1 MPALTSDP
9 TVTGAT
15 LVALAAS
22 RSPGGGFAVAADVR
36 RFAGWE
42 FYRVATLH
50 CEVPGAATE
59 HQVVRA
65 SALTVE
71 QIRGRTPAA
80 VAMAYLDAHLTQPPY
95 LLATHQAGPL
105 ASLIAGCAKQCP
117 ALAAARLLDTAELA
131 RQLRGTP
138 AQVGLEAY
146 AEQFHV
152 PRASLATVADRAGL
166 TAQLFTSLARQEPP
180 TGADPT
186 GLLERCAPASR
197 LELTA
202 RTS

>member
-50 CEVPGAATE
+50 CEVPGGAAE
-59 HQVVRA
+59 HQLAHA
-65 SALTVE
+65 SGLSAE
-71 QIRGRTPAA
+71 QIGGRTPAA
-80 VAMAYLDAHLTQPPY
+80 VAMAYLDAHLAQSPY
-95 LLATHQAGPL
+95 LLAAHQAGPL
-105 ASLIAGCAKQCP
+105 ASLIAGCAQQCP
-117 ALAAARLLDTAELA
+117 TLAAARLLDTAELA

-138 AQVGLEAY
+138 AEVGLEAY
-146 AEQFHV
+146 AEQFHI
-152 PRASLATVADRAGL
+152 PCASLAAVADRAAL
-166 TAQLFTSLARQEPP
+166 TAQLFTSLARQEVP
-180 TGADPT
+180 TGSDPT

-202 RTS
+202 RTP

>member
-42 FYRVATLH
+42 FYRVATLR
-50 CEVPGAATE
+50 CEVPGG
-59 HQVVRA
+59 A
-65 SALTVE
+65 SVQQLAHASGLSAE
-71 QIRGRTPAA
+71 QIKGRSPAA
-80 VAMAYLDAHLTQPPY
+80 VAMAFVDAHLAQPPY
-95 LLATHQAGPL
+95 LLAAHQAGPL
-105 ASLIAGCAKQCP
+105 ASLIANCAQQCP

-146 AEQFHV
+146 AEQFRM
-152 PRASLATVADRAGL
+152 PRPSLATVAGRAAL
-166 TAQLFTSLARQEPP
+166 TAQLFTSLTRQEPAQG
-180 TGADPT
+180 TDPAM
-186 GLLERCAPASR
+186 LLARCAPAVR

-202 RTS
+202 RAA

>member
-9 TVTGAT
+9 TLTGAT

-50 CEVPGAATE
+50 CEVPGRATE
-59 HQVVRA
+59 HQLVRA
-65 SALTVE
+65 SGLGAE
-71 QIRGRTPAA
+71 QVRGRTPPA

-95 LLATHQAGPL
+95 LLVAHQAGPL
-105 ASLIAGCAKQCP
+105 ASLIAGCAQRCP
-117 ALAAARLLDTAELA
+117 ALGAAQLLDTAELA
-131 RQLRGTP
+131 RQLRGTL
-138 AQVGLEAY
+138 AEVGLAAY
-146 AEQFHV
+146 AEQFQV
-152 PRASLATVADRAGL
+152 PRTALAAVADHAAL

-180 TGADPT
+180 PGVDPIE
-186 GLLERCAPASR
+186 LLERCAPSSR

-202 RTS
+202 RTP